1 MEKGAANL
9 SKIPNRGIPRKKSR
23 EFFQTE
29 HLQPNLK
36 KRSIRGGIIT
46 VSSQG
51 IKFVLTLGSNICL
64 ARLLTPA
71 DHGLVSMVMAVVN
84 FMKLFKDLGLS
95 MATVQREEINHA
107 QVSTLF
113 WVNVVFSLI
122 IGLITVLLAPVIAQ
136 FYQEPRLVW
145 ITIAL
150 ASGILISGLG
160 TQHTALLQRQMQ
172 YSKLASCE
180 LIAQL
185 LGVSLAILAALN
197 GLGYW
202 ALVIYPIAT
211 ASTLTLGILLSCGWI
226 PSWPSWDPA
235 IPSMLKFGGNLT
247 GFTVINY
254 FARNAD
260 NILIGKYVGT
270 TQLGL
275 YAKAYQLLLLPI
287 TQINGPIRSVAI
299 PLLSRLSDS
308 PAKYRRAY
316 IKLVQKLMLL
326 TAPLIAFMMATSDWL
341 ITILLGEQWISAT
354 PIFLWLGLAGAM
366 QPVANSVGWLLISQG
381 QTGRMLRWGFI
392 STILA
397 VTSFGVGLPWGATGV
412 AASYSLVW
420 TLITLPLLFWYV
432 GQSGPVR
439 TKDFYVATA
448 PIILAITITAAALL
462 CFRFYFQSTNT
473 ILGCLIAGLIT
484 ILFFIGTLLTFPSGR
499 AIIKD
504 LKDIVKNFTLA

>member
-1 MEKGAANL
+1 M
-9 SKIPNRGIPRKKSR
+9 SKIPNRGIPSKKTP
-23 EFFQTE
+23 EFFRTE
-29 HLQPNLK
+29 HLQSNLK
-36 KRSIRGGIIT
+36 NRSIRGGIIT
-46 VSSQG
+46 ISSQG
-51 IKFVLTLGSNICL
+51 VKFLLTLASNIYL

-71 DHGLVSMVMAVVN
+71 DHGLVNMVMAVVG

-113 WVNVVFSLI
+113 WVNFVFSLL
-122 IGLITVLLAPVIAQ
+122 IGLITVMLSPLVAQ

-172 YSKLASCE
+172 YSKLAGCE

-185 LGVSLAILAALN
+185 IGVSLAIVAALN
-197 GLGYW
+197 GMGYW

-211 ASTLTLGILLSCGWI
+211 ATTLTLGIFLSCGWM
-226 PSWPSWDPA
+226 PGWPTWDPA

-247 GFTVINY
+247 GFTIINY
-254 FARNAD
+254 FARHMD
-260 NILIGKYVGT
+260 NILIGKYIGT

-287 TQINGPIRSVAI
+287 NQINGPIRSVAI

-308 PAKYRRAY
+308 PQKYRKTY
-316 IKLVQKLMLL
+316 IKIVQKLMLL
-326 TAPLIAFMMATSDWL
+326 TVPLIAFMMATSDWL
-341 ITILLGEQWISAT
+341 IAILLGEQWIPAT
-354 PIFLWLGLAGAM
+354 PIFLWLGLAGAL

-381 QTGRMLRWGFI
+381 QTDRMLRWGMI

-397 VTSFGVGLPWGATGV
+397 VTSFVMGLPWGATGV
-412 AASYSLVW
+412 AASYALVW
-420 TLITLPLLFWYV
+420 TLVTMPLLFWFV

-439 TKDFYVATA
+439 TKDFYVAAA
-448 PIILAITITAAALL
+448 PLILAAITTAAALL
-462 CFRFYFQSTNT
+462 SFRFYFTPSN
-473 ILGCLIAGLIT
+473 IIWGCLFAGLIT
-484 ILFFIGTLLTFPSGR
+484 IVVFLGSLLIFPRGR
-499 AIIKD
+499 AVLED
-504 LKDIVKNFTLA
+504 LKDLIDNFKLA

>member
-1 MEKGAANL
+1 M
-9 SKIPNRGIPRKKSR
+9 SNRGVPNEKNR
-23 EFFQTE
+23 EFFKTE

-36 KRSIRGGIIT
+36 RRSIQGGLIT

-51 IKFVLTLGSNICL
+51 VKFALTLISNICL

-71 DHGLVSMVMAVVN
+71 DHGLVSMVMAVIG

-95 MATVQREEINHA
+95 MATVQRKEINHA

-113 WVNVVFSLI
+113 WINLAFSLL
-122 IGLITVLLAPVIAQ
+122 IGLITVILAPVIAQ

-150 ASGILISGLG
+150 ASGIVISGLG
-160 TQHTALLQRQMQ
+160 TQHIALLQRQMQ
-172 YSKLASCE
+172 YSKLAACE
-180 LIAQL
+180 LIAQVC
-185 LGVSLAILAALN
+185 GVGLAIVAALQ
-197 GLGYW
+197 GMGYW

-211 ASTLTLGILLSCGWI
+211 ATTLTLGALLSCGWI
-226 PSWPSWDPA
+226 PGWPSWDPE

-254 FARNAD
+254 CARNVD
-260 NILIGKYVGT
+260 NILIGKYLGK

-287 TQINGPIRSVAI
+287 KQINGPIRSVAI

-308 PAKYRRAY
+308 PEKYRRAY
-316 IKLVQKLMLL
+316 IKIVQKLMLL
-326 TAPLIAFMMATSDWL
+326 TVPLVAFMMATSDWL
-341 ITILLGEQWISAT
+341 IAILLGKQWIPAT

-381 QTGRMLRWGFI
+381 QTDRMLIWGII

-397 VTSFGVGLPWGATGV
+397 VTSFGIGLPWGATGV
-412 AASYSLVW
+412 AASYALVW
-420 TLITLPLLFWYV
+420 ILITMPLLFWFV
-432 GQSGPVR
+432 GKSGPVR
-439 TKDFYVATA
+439 TQDFYVATA
-448 PIILAITITAAALL
+448 PIILALITTAAALL
-462 CFRFYFQSTNT
+462 CFRFYFQSPH
-473 ILGCLIAGLIT
+473 ILLGCLLAGVIT
-484 ILFFIGTLLTFPSGR
+484 ISVFIGTLLTFPSGR
-499 AIIKD
+499 AIVQD
-504 LKDIVKNFTLA
+504 SKDIMKNFTRT